1 MLFRSDYD
9 DTEYLDAERQQMDMT
24 KEGARIVDKIEDNE
38 GEIEL

>member
-1 MLFRSDYD
+1 MQNGK
-9 DTEYLDAERQQMDMT
+9 EMDMT